1 MNTELENTLRSW
13 LGTSPPV
20 QPLRLQTEHMDV
32 VVSWRDYV
40 HPHGNTFSS
49 MPSEAHDVRDNPLYT
64 VLKSKQDQLR
74 SAPSGTRRAI
84 FLGDAGCH
92 LLRDIRPMTQGLRTV
107 SGYDIIQTFLSDT
120 DIDFVAVFV
129 PKYQNEYA
137 IVQYNS
143 DNPRLWHLYVFD
155 RKSEVPLGEF
165 DRLSAIR
172 DLLPNPFLHES
183 IKIRGVPWQALW
195 KAGRLELVSH

>member
-1 MNTELENTLRSW
+1 MARAPRDWSLKLNCSTKPIKRGRQQHQQSFRRRKTSRDFRMNTELENTLRSW

-20 QPLRLQTEHMDV
+20 QPLRLQTEHIDV

-137 IVQYNS
+137 IV
-143 DNPRLWHLYVFD
+143 
-155 RKSEVPLGEF
+155 
-165 DRLSAIR
+165 
-172 DLLPNPFLHES
+172 
-183 IKIRGVPWQALW
+183 
-195 KAGRLELVSH
+195 